1 MRIIVDMDELL
12 ADFVGGAAKLHGIT
26 LSQLHDKWPIGT
38 WDMSKAVGLAK
49 ELPHAMSLDEFWHPI
64 NCNATFWERLKQHSW
79 AYELMNLVYTYAKD
93 SNDWLIVS
101 SPARC
106 ESSHVGKIRWLRRFF
121 NNPTFDRF
129 CLTPHKEYFAM
140 KDAVLIDDR
149 ESNCEEFRRHGGQ
162 AILFPAYNNGLY
174 TERHSPLTHVKS
186 NLKAMYE
193 SLRRINT
200 LATEPGQTV

>member
-12 ADFVGGAAKLHGIT
+12 ADFVGGAAHLHGIT
-26 LSQLHDKWPIGT
+26 LPQLHSKWPIGT

-49 ELPHAMSLDEFWHPI
+49 GLPHVMSMDEFWHPI
-64 NCNATFWERLKQHSW
+64 NCNSLFWEQLKQHIW
-79 AYELMNLVYTYAKD
+79 AHDLMRLVYTYAKN

-106 ESSHVGKIRWLRRFF
+106 ESCHVGKIRWLRKFF
-121 NNPTFDRF
+121 ENPTFDRF

-149 ESNCEEFRRHGGQ
+149 EANCEEFRRHGGS

-174 TERHSPLTHVKS
+174 AQRQNPLVYVREK
-186 NLKAMYE
+186 LRGIYE
-193 SLRRINT
+193 SLRRLDT
-200 LATEPGQTV
+200 LATEPGKTV